1 MEKEKKYIVKESVLI
16 TVLNYLGTKPYNES
30 SELISSIRNTVE
42 EYIAPPVVPAVT
54 EPATSQNEEKQVIT
68 E

>member
-1 MEKEKKYIVKESVLI
+1 MEKKYIVKESVLVA
-16 TVLNYLGTKPYNES
+16 VLNYLGTKPYNES
-30 SELISSIRNTVE
+30 NELISSIRTTVE

-54 EPATSQNEEKQVIT
+54 EPTTSQNEEKQAIT